1 MAATSLTCDGNGIEL
16 ARIFSAAE
24 NGTRLTTNS
33 SVARML
39 RHVSLGCV
47 GEFRPTPI
55 PTVAGAVPN
64 TLKKENGA
72 ALSSPFLSW
81 EVTHA
86 IGRGN
91 TVASISL
98 YRISSLRLSKSN
110 FICNLPCGLRNVSRR
125 WTERRPAIL
134 ENLRSVRL
142 RSGMM
147 TVAFGVGLADFTR

>member
-47 GEFRPTPI
+47 GESRPTPI
-55 PTVAGAVPN
+55 PTVAGAGTN
-64 TLKKENGA
+64 TLEKENGA
-72 ALSSPFLSW
+72 ALRSPFLSW

-86 IGRGN
+86 IDRGKPI
-91 TVASISL
+91 TSISL
-98 YRISSLRLSKSN
+98 YRMSSLRIS
-110 FICNLPCGLRNVSRR
+110 
-125 WTERRPAIL
+125 
-134 ENLRSVRL
+134 
-142 RSGMM
+142 
-147 TVAFGVGLADFTR
+147 